1 MKTLLTSQEQRVRR
15 LEEGF
20 SAVRSSN
27 LRIESLE
34 FEIQEACQRVCS
46 VSKKN
51 ENLLPGLLSKAQASS
66 LRVKTVE
73 FIVEHRLAEMDNKL
87 QKIMEIG
94 LNSRPLPRVVNNV
107 NNTILHGAPS
117 TVLEYVSLEI
127 EEFAQARYADRI
139 ITEELTL
146 EVLEIQDRIN
156 SSMMTPTTDFANK
169 KKDSRQSEN
178 RSRERDIVRKGME
191 RLEKEISQYTQVQV
205 SKEQVDIAL
214 LQRCKTTDI
223 PAVNLAITN
232 IQKALEKYVGFNNID
247 SQYCDKVGE
256 VMDKAQN
263 WCLEI

>member
-1 MKTLLTSQEQRVRR
+1 MENDVNST
-15 LEEGF
+15 
-20 SAVRSSN
+20 
-27 LRIESLE
+27 I
-34 FEIQEACQRVCS
+34 IQ
-46 VSKKN
+46 
-51 ENLLPGLLSKAQASS
+51 G
-66 LRVKTVE
+66 T
-73 FIVEHRLAEMDNKL
+73 
-87 QKIMEIG
+87 
-94 LNSRPLPRVVNNV
+94 
-107 NNTILHGAPS
+107 PS
-117 TVLEYVSLEI
+117 TVLECMSIELE
-127 EEFAQARYADRI
+127 ELVQARYTDRI
-139 ITEELTL
+139 IMEELTL

-263 WCLEI
+263 WCLEIEQEYNKAEIYSSNTSKGDTEDVGTFSDNSETTVFEFLESAELAYLGWGNSVQKANLLYNQHLSEEIKSRLINIRD